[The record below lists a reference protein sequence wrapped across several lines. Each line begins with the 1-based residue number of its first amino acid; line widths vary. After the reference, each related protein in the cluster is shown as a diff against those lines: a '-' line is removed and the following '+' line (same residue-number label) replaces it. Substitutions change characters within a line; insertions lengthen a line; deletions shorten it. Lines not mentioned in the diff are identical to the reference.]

1 VTVFALYRQFSS
13 ISCDSPV
20 KPNHN
25 SAVDRPGQFHTTRW
39 SVVLLSAQSHLS
51 GSKEALAELCK
62 LYWYPLYGHIRRYGF
77 SAHDAQ
83 DLTQGFFL
91 DLLEHKALSRVDQQ
105 KGKFRSFLLASL
117 QNFLSNEAQKARCL
131 KRGGQVQF
139 VYLDL
144 NDAEDRYGK
153 EERVENLTPDKIF
166 DARWAFA
173 LLNEAKRRLRQ
184 EYVDIGKT
192 AIFEALKG
200 FVDTVNTKTLP
211 SYEEVAEQLNL
222 SVAAVKTL
230 IHRLR
235 KRNTAIVL
243 EEIMRTV
250 SDPADVEAES
260 RELCAALIAAEGHI
274 QA

>member
-1 VTVFALYRQFSS
+1 M
-13 ISCDSPV
+13 
-20 KPNHN
+20 
-25 SAVDRPGQFHTTRW
+25 
-39 SVVLLSAQSHLS
+39 LLSAQSRVS

-83 DLTQGFFL
+83 DLTQGFFV
-91 DLLEHKALSRVDQQ
+91 DLHEHKALSRVDQQ

-131 KRGGQVQF
+131 KRGGQVQI
-139 VYLDL
+139 VSLDL
-144 NDAEDRYGK
+144 DDAEDRYGK
-153 EERVENLTPDKIF
+153 EEPAESLTPDKIS

-184 EYVDIGKT
+184 EYVDTGKI

-200 FVDTVNTKTLP
+200 FADPVAAKTLP
-211 SYEEVAEQLNL
+211 SYEDVAQELNL
-222 SVAAVKTL
+222 SVAGIKTL

-235 KRNTAIVL
+235 QRNTAIVR

-260 RELCAALIAAEGHI
+260 RELCAALIAAEGRI

>member
-1 VTVFALYRQFSS
+1 M
-13 ISCDSPV
+13 
-20 KPNHN
+20 
-25 SAVDRPGQFHTTRW
+25 
-39 SVVLLSAQSHLS
+39 LLSAQSQVS

-62 LYWYPLYGHIRRYGF
+62 LYWYPLYGHIRRFGF

-83 DLTQGFFL
+83 DLTQGFFF
-91 DLLEHKALSRVDQQ
+91 DVLEHKALARADRQ

-117 QNFLSNEAQKARCL
+117 KNFLSNEAQKARCL

-139 VYLDL
+139 VSLDL

-153 EERVENLTPDKIF
+153 EEPAESLTPDKVF
-166 DARWAFA
+166 DARWALA
-173 LLNEAKRRLRQ
+173 LLSEAKRRLRQ
-184 EYVDIGKT
+184 EYVDTGKT
-192 AIFEALKG
+192 AIFETLKG
-200 FVDTVNTKTLP
+200 FVDPVTTKTLP
-211 SYEEVAEQLNL
+211 SYEEVAEQLNA
-222 SVAAVKTL
+222 SVAGVKTL

-235 KRNTAIVL
+235 KRNTAIVR

-260 RELCAALIAAEGHI
+260 RQLCAALISAEGRI

>member
-1 VTVFALYRQFSS
+1 
-13 ISCDSPV
+13 
-20 KPNHN
+20 
-25 SAVDRPGQFHTTRW
+25 
-39 SVVLLSAQSHLS
+39 VVLLSAQSHLS

-131 KRGGQVQF
+131 KRGGQIQF

-144 NDAEDRYGK
+144 NDAEERYGK
-153 EERVENLTPDKIF
+153 EEPVENLTPDKIF

-192 AIFEALKG
+192 AIFEALKAVPTPRGGVQFGEGNPRTASRG

-235 KRNTAIVL
+235 KRNMAIVL

-260 RELCAALIAAEGHI
+260 RELCAALIAAEGRI